1 MCSIKKAL
9 SICIGDDENMSLSK
23 KKILSKLSAIGTT
36 ITLFAIKANMV
47 SAAETG
53 GSGIGT
59 AEVQTATENIKR
71 VITSIAMPLR
81 WCSNFCKCSS
91 CSN

>member
-1 MCSIKKAL
+1 MCSIQT
-9 SICIGDDENMSLSK
+9 SPIICIGDDENMNLSK
-23 KKILSKLSAIGTT
+23 KKILTKLSAIVTT

-47 SAAETG
+47 FATETG

-81 WCSNFCKCSS
+81 WCANFCKCSG

>member
-1 MCSIKKAL
+1 MCSIQT
-9 SICIGDDENMSLSK
+9 SPIICIGDDENMNLSK
-23 KKILSKLSAIGTT
+23 KKFLSKLSAIGTT
-36 ITLFAIKANMV
+36 ITLIAIKANMV
-47 SAAETG
+47 FAAETG
-53 GSGIGT
+53 NSGIGT

-91 CSN
+91 CCN